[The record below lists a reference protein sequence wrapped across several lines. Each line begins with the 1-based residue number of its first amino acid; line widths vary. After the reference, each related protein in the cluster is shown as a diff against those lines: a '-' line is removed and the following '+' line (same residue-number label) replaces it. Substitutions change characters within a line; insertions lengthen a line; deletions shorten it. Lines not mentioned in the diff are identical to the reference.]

1 MIRKSRHHYLKT
13 ALRLKGQSI
22 KAWAESLKKPDGGQ
36 GVSHTAVIRV
46 SQGHES
52 IEWIED
58 AIEKLIQDSKHTYP
72 DYWEKQIQ
80 QQPINN

>member
-1 MIRKSRHHYLKT
+1 MIKKSRHTNFKT

-22 KAWAESLKKPDGGQ
+22 KSWAESLPKPDGGE

-52 IEWIED
+52 IEWIEE
-58 AIEKLIQDSKHTYP
+58 AIEKLIQDSKRTYP
-72 DYWEKQIQ
+72 EYWEKQIRK
-80 QQPINN
+80 QPIKN